1 MIALFLA
8 PLYLLVNIYVVR
20 WIFLWMGA
28 CHHLFQ
34 TILFRILFAGS
45 YIFLA
50 SSLLTCFLIKKPT
63 GLHRFLKI
71 TSNYFLGTFLY
82 ILLIIIIA
90 DTGHLILKCGFHA
103 RFIQNRS
110 SFVITGAFC
119 LLCIL
124 FVSIY
129 GIVNVWNL
137 KVTPYDVKVEKE
149 VEGLDSLK
157 IVLVADTH
165 FGYNSSLSQARNLV
179 EKINSQNPD
188 LVCFAGDI
196 FDNEYDAIWSPE
208 ELSNLLKTIQA
219 KYGVYACWGN
229 HDLNEPILAGFT
241 FGGKDSDC
249 DDPRMKEFLT
259 DAGIQLLEDESVLID
274 DRFYLVGRK
283 DISRSKKLDDNRK
296 TPDQLT
302 EDLDQSKPIIF
313 IDHQPKELSEIA
325 DAGVDLD
332 LCGHTHDGQLFPGN
346 LFTRL
351 SWENSCGY
359 LQKGNLH
366 NIVTSGAG
374 VWGPNM
380 RVGTDS
386 EICVVNVDFL

>member
-50 SSLLTCFLIKKPT
+50 SSLLTCFLIKKPA

-90 DTGHLILKCGFHA
+90 DTGHLILKYGFHA

-129 GIVNVWNL
+129 GIVHVWNL

-149 VEGLDSLK
+149 VEGMDSLK
-157 IVLVADTH
+157 IVLVA
-165 FGYNSSLSQARNLV
+165 V
-179 EKINSQNPD
+179 IN
-188 LVCFAGDI
+188 
-196 FDNEYDAIWSPE
+196 
-208 ELSNLLKTIQA
+208 
-219 KYGVYACWGN
+219 
-229 HDLNEPILAGFT
+229 
-241 FGGKDSDC
+241 
-249 DDPRMKEFLT
+249 
-259 DAGIQLLEDESVLID
+259 
-274 DRFYLVGRK
+274 
-283 DISRSKKLDDNRK
+283 
-296 TPDQLT
+296 
-302 EDLDQSKPIIF
+302 
-313 IDHQPKELSEIA
+313 
-325 DAGVDLD
+325 
-332 LCGHTHDGQLFPGN
+332 CG
-346 LFTRL
+346 
-351 SWENSCGY
+351 
-359 LQKGNLH
+359 
-366 NIVTSGAG
+366 
-374 VWGPNM
+374 
-380 RVGTDS
+380 
-386 EICVVNVDFL
+386 